1 MVTYHCSC
9 GWHTNKFSS
18 LAKHKQYCEKYQAQ
32 LVTCCNFLH
41 STASES
47 RVDTRG
53 SDGDANIN
61 EFSNDNGEH
70 YGDSDDDD
78 YVEELLQDKDELDDL
93 IDDLVYDAASDDDD
107 DDDDDDADNHSA
119 TMSVHIPP
127 SEITDLLRE
136 HDEAMNNWEDFNDDG
151 MYNFDDSNVDRS
163 DMNYGDDDDSDNS
176 YMSGFSNDHD
186 VQFEPS
192 IFATQPQYFS
202 AVYRLQVALN
212 TLLDK
217 NKASIEMYDEIVKLV
232 NGYIASPHFSRMAVL
247 KPRKQFI
254 KETETLFAVDAMK
267 PMHGQVKLTD
277 NTIATVPAFD
287 AKTMILSLLHDPSLM
302 KEENFAEG
310 YDIFTGEELDGFEGN
325 TTYGEIHTG
334 DAWEPSLRRFCG
346 DSGRY
351 MPVALVLFGDKSHT
365 DLHGLLSVE
374 PVSFTL
380 SLFNRKARNLPQF
393 WRLLGYIPNLS
404 AGKGDANRMPSKDKL
419 QNQHSCLSYIFQS
432 LIKVVKDGGIRT
444 IVMGRQVHIKIW
456 IHFIIGDTEGNNK
469 WLGHYPG
476 NNCGVVRPYRD
487 CECSFVDM
495 SKPDPRCVYTTMTEM
510 HDAYSIYHRNEQEG
524 IEFFRS
530 ISRYPIVNALLQ
542 PGLPLSDHMYGPF
555 RMTPPELLHTSGA
568 GLIMYLF
575 QVMASR
581 MGGGILRNELDM
593 QSIRMQKSLRR
604 QSQRDF
610 PRGAT
615 RNGIIDGTRCQ
626 ASERRGNLFVLACI
640 SFTTEGMTVLKQGL
654 GMTDNEW
661 RSFQLLIRQY
671 LALEEWYHAENDK
684 DEVRNARRKIA
695 KVLKMLQLL
704 FSRGEGT
711 NGWNIPKMHGMTKMQ
726 SYMLLFGSG
735 MNFYGGPGE
744 SSHKQ
749 FVKAPGLK
757 TQRRVSEFAVQTAKQ
772 YHNVMITR
780 HALTCIKARTTDT
793 EIDESTEEGR
803 GNGTV
808 MEGKYEINTSDTSWE
823 ENWSHLHDDLLQ
835 YYCRNK
841 TTLCRKSGPG
851 GGTTITGY
859 TRGRHID
866 DDGDHTI
873 FYAHPNYRGSP
884 WYDWAYVHFVE
895 RGEEVYYL
903 SKILGFVQLENSVE
917 AVIQCSVR
925 PMNWETLE
933 KKMFVGIELGVK
945 TESFVTVKLSSI
957 VYSLC
962 VIKDYGGG
970 KNKYIVVLPRCA
982 WGQYFGGDII

>member
-1 MVTYHCSC
+1 MLR
-9 GWHTNKFSS
+9 FS
-18 LAKHKQYCEKYQAQ
+18 Q
-32 LVTCCNFLH
+32 
-41 STASES
+41 
-47 RVDTRG
+47 
-53 SDGDANIN
+53 
-61 EFSNDNGEH
+61 H
-70 YGDSDDDD
+70 YGDGDDDE

-107 DDDDDDADNHSA
+107 DDNDDDDADNHSA
-119 TMSVHIPP
+119 TMSVHISP

-192 IFATQPQYFS
+192 IFATQ
-202 AVYRLQVALN
+202 
-212 TLLDK
+212 
-217 NKASIEMYDEIVKLV
+217 
-232 NGYIASPHFSRMAVL
+232 
-247 KPRKQFI
+247 
-254 KETETLFAVDAMK
+254 
-267 PMHGQVKLTD
+267 
-277 NTIATVPAFD
+277 
-287 AKTMILSLLHDPSLM
+287 
-302 KEENFAEG
+302 
-310 YDIFTGEELDGFEGN
+310 
-325 TTYGEIHTG
+325 
-334 DAWEPSLRRFCG
+334 
-346 DSGRY
+346 
-351 MPVALVLFGDKSHT
+351 
-365 DLHGLLSVE
+365 
-374 PVSFTL
+374 
-380 SLFNRKARNLPQF
+380 
-393 WRLLGYIPNLS
+393 
-404 AGKGDANRMPSKDKL
+404 
-419 QNQHSCLSYIFQS
+419 
-432 LIKVVKDGGIRT
+432 
-444 IVMGRQVHIKIW
+444 
-456 IHFIIGDTEGNNK
+456 
-469 WLGHYPG
+469 
-476 NNCGVVRPYRD
+476 
-487 CECSFVDM
+487 
-495 SKPDPRCVYTTMTEM
+495 
-510 HDAYSIYHRNEQEG
+510 
-524 IEFFRS
+524 
-530 ISRYPIVNALLQ
+530 
-542 PGLPLSDHMYGPF
+542 
-555 RMTPPELLHTSGA
+555 
-568 GLIMYLF
+568 
-575 QVMASR
+575 
-581 MGGGILRNELDM
+581 
-593 QSIRMQKSLRR
+593 
-604 QSQRDF
+604 
-610 PRGAT
+610 
-615 RNGIIDGTRCQ
+615 
-626 ASERRGNLFVLACI
+626 
-640 SFTTEGMTVLKQGL
+640 
-654 GMTDNEW
+654 
-661 RSFQLLIRQY
+661 
-671 LALEEWYHAENDK
+671 
-684 DEVRNARRKIA
+684 
-695 KVLKMLQLL
+695 
-704 FSRGEGT
+704 
-711 NGWNIPKMHGMTKMQ
+711 
-726 SYMLLFGSG
+726 
-735 MNFYGGPGE
+735 NFYGGPGE

-803 GNGTV
+803 GNGTL

-895 RGEEVYYL
+895 RGEEVYYP

-970 KNKYIVVLPRCA
+970 KNKYIVVLSNR
-982 WGQYFGGDII
+982 